1 MRIRPLFIQLIQCM
15 THSLIGLAV
24 LSLVMTGC
32 SGGAKIAQNSK
43 GSVYLEEV
51 PDWSFEASHPAVID
65 QVTMAKA
72 LRGIYTDNTQSG
84 SSQMSAGGSKPMR
97 IFSDE
102 DVDFLTPLL
111 THALSKAKPE
121 QLVSFRTSSS
131 AGSGSEPAAGSIYL
145 QKGAL
150 HVTITQGRSVKG
162 FTPESAARIEQAP
175 AYAAG
180 GAKGYMAAVIDYQA
194 LAIAPAPTS
203 LPVAQTAPKSLP
215 VPVPVATASTPAK
228 PQPAVNGTAQEGKDI
243 LLMTQDQYEIKKAK
257 EALAKKDNEINMLRK
272 ESEWMKRELQER
284 DQELKAIKASKVS
297 AKPAPKKKTAEA
309 TRTR

>member
-1 MRIRPLFIQLIQCM
+1 MRIHLVFRRLTQDVMC
-15 THSLIGLAV
+15 SCIGLAALTLIV
-24 LSLVMTGC
+24 TGC
-32 SGGAKIAQNSK
+32 TSGSKIAQNSK

-72 LRGIYTDNTQSG
+72 LRGIYTDSTQSG
-84 SSQMSAGGSKPMR
+84 SSQMSAGGTKPMR

-150 HVTITQGRSVKG
+150 HVTIVQGRPVKG
-162 FTPESAARIEQAP
+162 FIPESVAHIEQAP
-175 AYAAG
+175 TYAAG
-180 GAKGYMAAVIDYQA
+180 GAKGNMTAVIDYQA
-194 LAIAPAPTS
+194 LAIAPAVAP
-203 LPVAQTAPKSLP
+203 LPVAQATPKA
-215 VPVPVATASTPAK
+215 VPVPISAAPPTPAK
-228 PQPAVNGTAQEGKDI
+228 PQPVANFAVQESKDNSS
-243 LLMTQDQYEIKKAK
+243 MTQEQYEITKAK
-257 EALAKKDNEINMLRK
+257 EALAKKDTEIKMLRR
-272 ESEWMKRELQER
+272 ESEWMKRELRER
-284 DQELKAIKASKVS
+284 DQEIKAIKASKVS
-297 AKPAPKKKTAEA
+297 SKPAPKKKKAEA
-309 TRTR
+309 TQTR

>member
-1 MRIRPLFIQLIQCM
+1 MRIHPAIRQLTQNVTCAF
-15 THSLIGLAV
+15 IGLAT
-24 LSLVMTGC
+24 LSLIVTGC
-32 SGGAKIAQNSK
+32 ASGSKIAQNSR
-43 GSVYLEEV
+43 GSVTLEEV

-72 LRGIYTDNTQSG
+72 LRGIYTDSTQSG
-84 SSQMSAGGSKPMR
+84 SSQMSAGGSRPMR

-131 AGSGSEPAAGSIYL
+131 AGSGAEPAAGSIYL

-150 HVTITQGRSVKG
+150 HLTIVQGPHVKG
-162 FTPESAARIEQAP
+162 FVPESVARIEQAP
-175 AYAAG
+175 AYAAS

-194 LAIAPAPTS
+194 LALAPAARS
-203 LPVAQTAPKSLP
+203 LPVAQATPKIQP
-215 VPVPVATASTPAK
+215 VQVAATPASAK
-228 PQPAVNGTAQEGKDI
+228 PQPVANLAAQESKDTSA
-243 LLMTQDQYEIKKAK
+243 LTQDQYDIKKVK
-257 EALAKKDNEINMLRK
+257 EALAKKDTEINMLRK
-272 ESEWMKRELQER
+272 ESEWMKRELRER

-297 AKPAPKKKTAEA
+297 GKPAPKKKTAEA
-309 TRTR
+309 MRTR

>member
-1 MRIRPLFIQLIQCM
+1 MRIHAAFRPLTQPVLYAF
-15 THSLIGLAV
+15 IGLAAF
-24 LSLVMTGC
+24 SLIAAGC
-32 SGGAKIAQNSK
+32 ASESKIAQNSK

-72 LRGIYTDNTQSG
+72 LRGLYTDSTQGG
-84 SSQMSAGGSKPMR
+84 SSQMSAGGGKPMR

-150 HVTITQGRSVKG
+150 HVTIAQGRSVKG
-162 FTPESAARIEQAP
+162 FMPESVARIEQAP

-180 GAKGYMAAVIDYQA
+180 GGKGSMAAVIDYQA
-194 LAIAPAPTS
+194 LAIAPAVAP
-203 LPVAQTAPKSLP
+203 LPVAQAAPKAIP
-215 VPVPVATASTPAK
+215 VLATAAATTQTK
-228 PQPAVNGTAQEGKDI
+228 PQSATNLAVQDNKDSSA
-243 LLMTQDQYEIKKAK
+243 TTREQYELKKAK
-257 EALAKKDNEINMLRK
+257 DALAKKDTEINMLRR
-272 ESEWMKRELQER
+272 ESEWMKRELRER
-284 DQELKAIKASKVS
+284 DLELKAIKASKVS
-297 AKPAPKKKTAEA
+297 AKPATKKKTAEA
-309 TRTR
+309 TQTR